1 MVEEKKEQ
9 QVFLQLK
16 KQSQLKEVWRRFKK
30 NRLALFGL
38 IVIVALILV
47 AAFAD
52 LIRPYEAAVTMN
64 VMERLAH
71 PSATFWFG
79 TDGFGRDVFA
89 RIIHGA
95 RASLFISFTTSILA
109 MVFGGALGL
118 VAAFYGNKTDN
129 AIMRVLDVFSAIP
142 TILLALTIVAALGT
156 SIFNLIIALMIS
168 RIAAF
173 ARIIRSS
180 VLTITDQEYI
190 EAARAGG
197 TSDFRIMFR
206 HILPNALA
214 PLIVQTTMNV
224 SAMILQ
230 TAALSFLGLGIS
242 APQPEWG
249 GMISEARQFMRVRP
263 LLLVFP
269 GMSIVLASLSINLL
283 GDGLRDA
290 LDPRL
295 KT

>member
-1 MVEEKKEQ
+1 MTEGKKEQ
-9 QVFLQLK
+9 PAFVQLK
-16 KQSQLKEVWRRFKK
+16 KQSQFKEVWRRFKK
-30 NRLALFGL
+30 NRLAVFGL
-38 IVIVALILV
+38 IVIGSMILV
-47 AAFAD
+47 AIFAD
-52 LIRPYEAAVTMN
+52 FIRPYEAAISMN
-64 VMERLAH
+64 VRERLSH
-71 PSATFWFG
+71 PSSTFWFG

-95 RASLFISFTTSILA
+95 RASLFISFSTSFIA
-109 MVFGGALGL
+109 MVFGGALGML
-118 VAAFYGNKTDN
+118 AAFYGNKTDN
-129 AIMRVLDVFSAIP
+129 SIMRVLDVFSAIP
-142 TILLALTIVAALGT
+142 PVLLALTIVAALGN
-156 SIFNLIIALMIS
+156 SIFNLIIALTIS
-168 RIAAF
+168 RVAAF

-197 TSDFRIMFR
+197 TSDLRIMFR
-206 HILPNALA
+206 HILPNAIA

-230 TAALSFLGLGIS
+230 TAALSFLGLGIA
-242 APQPEWG
+242 APRPEWG
-249 GMISEARQFMRVRP
+249 GMISEAREFMRVRP

-269 GMSIVLASLSINLL
+269 GMSIVFASLSINLL

>member
-1 MVEEKKEQ
+1 MTEEKKEK

-16 KQSQLKEVWRRFKK
+16 KQSQFKEVWRRFKK

-38 IVIVALILV
+38 IVIVAMILV

-52 LIRPYEAAVTMN
+52 LIRPYETAVTMN
-64 VMERLAH
+64 VMQRLAN
-71 PSATFWFG
+71 PSSTFWFG

-109 MVFGGALGL
+109 MIFGGALGL
-118 VAAFYGNKTDN
+118 AAAFYGNRTDN

-173 ARIIRSS
+173 ARVIRSS

-197 TSDFRIMFR
+197 TSDLRIMFR

-242 APQPEWG
+242 APRPEWG
-249 GMISEARQFMRVRP
+249 GMISEAREFMRIKP